1 MVEREGIFPVLLL
14 YADVGLVC
22 QPWHGAPHLPVHEP
36 GQVVVDANIVC
47 VLNRGAVD
55 ISASAST
62 IQESDYLNYRRKNII
77 NKLTLFREG
86 FKKIHKLGFLA
97 QTPLTLSPFGTW
109 ATLTGAIFINLK

>member
-1 MVEREGIFPVLLL
+1 MVEGEGIFPVLLL

-62 IQESDYLNYRRKNII
+62 IQESDYLNY
-77 NKLTLFREG
+77 KLEE
-86 FKKIHKLGFLA
+86 KI
-97 QTPLTLSPFGTW
+97 S
-109 ATLTGAIFINLK
+109 LKSLN